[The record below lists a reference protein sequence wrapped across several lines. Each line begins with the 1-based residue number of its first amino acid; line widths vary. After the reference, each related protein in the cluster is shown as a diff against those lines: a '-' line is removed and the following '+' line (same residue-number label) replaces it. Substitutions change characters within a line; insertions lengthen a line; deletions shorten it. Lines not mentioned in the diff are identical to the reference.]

1 MEIDITHRPGCA
13 VAKITLQ
20 PGETVTTEGGGMIA
34 MNTNLQVKTS
44 MHKKEKQ
51 GIFSAVKRM
60 LAGESLFFN
69 HYTAGASP
77 GTIYV
82 APDMLGDVF
91 KHELQGN
98 GLLVQSGSY
107 VASAG
112 DIDIE
117 MNMQGFKS
125 LFSGEGLFWLKL
137 KGTGTVV
144 LNSFGAIYPVQV
156 NGEYI
161 VDTGHI
167 VAFDESLN
175 FSISKVGSSI
185 FSSFLGGEGLVCRF
199 KGQGTVWCQSH
210 NPNNFG
216 SYIGSKLK
224 PRK

>member
-1 MEIDITHRPGCA
+1 MQIELTHKPGCA

-20 PGETVTTEGGGMIA
+20 PGESVTTEGGGMIA
-34 MNTNLQVKTS
+34 MNTNLSVKTS
-44 MHKKEKQ
+44 MHKKENQ
-51 GIFSAVKRM
+51 GFFSAVKRM

-69 HYTAGASP
+69 HYTAGSAP
-77 GTIYV
+77 GTVYV
-82 APDMLGDVF
+82 APDMLGDVMQ
-91 KHELQGN
+91 HELHGN
-98 GLLVQSGSY
+98 AILVQSGSY
-107 VASAG
+107 VASTG
-112 DIDIE
+112 DVSIE

-137 KGTGTVV
+137 KGTGTVL

-175 FSISKVGSSI
+175 FTITKVGSSL
-185 FSSFLGGEGLVCRF
+185 FSSFLGGEGLVCKF

-216 SYIGSKLK
+216 AYIGSKLK